1 LGQRGGCGKEIVIKH
16 SNEYSTRYCHLEK
29 FQKNIKKG
37 SKVKQADV
45 IGFVGSTGLATGP
58 HLHYEFKVGNKHTD
72 PVKVKLPS
80 AEPISQNLKT
90 SFDTLVLENK
100 LLLREFTKLLPN
112 ENE

>member
-1 LGQRGGCGKEIVIKH
+1 MFWDF
-16 SNEYSTRYCHLEK
+16 

-37 SKVKQADV
+37 SRVKQADV

-90 SFDTLVLENK
+90 SFDTLVSENK
-100 LLLREFTKLLPN
+100 LLLKEFTKLLPN